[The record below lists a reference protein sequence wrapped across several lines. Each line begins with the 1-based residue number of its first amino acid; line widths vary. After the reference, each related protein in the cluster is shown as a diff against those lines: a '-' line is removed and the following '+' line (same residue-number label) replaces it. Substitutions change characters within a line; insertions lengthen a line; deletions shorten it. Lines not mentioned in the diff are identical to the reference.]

1 MPGLLDARGGFND
14 PITMGLLGAS
24 QALLT
29 PMSQGGGL
37 GAAFGAFP
45 AAQQAALKNKYLQQ
59 QMEGQEMEGKLR
71 QMQLIASM
79 KKMDDEARAQD
90 YMTRRM
96 GGWNPSSGAAL
107 SAEAQTGGQLG
118 PTNAAAGRLQ
128 TGGGGQ
134 KFPFSVDEVTMLT
147 RMGMPGLWDQY
158 KFFNTQENIPAGS
171 LSVNRNTNATTH
183 VPNLEKGMQLN
194 PDGSVS
200 NAAGFLSA
208 SAAQLLS
215 QKKTEAPF
223 QAPVTIDL
231 PNGQKKTIPF
241 NQFLELTG
249 AFDPPKVG
257 GQSGVA
263 PGAATPPAA
272 FPQGPQLG
280 GLVSGEPNADRDR
293 RVAAAKNSEL
303 MNVDWMKRY
312 AKIVEEGDSAGK
324 SITDMQLLRGMDFN
338 TGIGVEKQA
347 QVANLLRSVHP
358 SFEQYAAKAEKFGT
372 IATDTT
378 LQKQLEQAGVAT
390 KSDTELAAKV
400 GPSIAKTPEAN
411 AFAIDY
417 IEAVARV
424 KEQKARYYQ
433 MMRTAAQE
441 SGEANLTAI
450 DKRWA
455 DLQRKTPALSVFG
468 QPTMQR
474 WAPQR

>member
-134 KFPFSVDEVTMLT
+134 KFPFSVDEVTALT
-147 RMGMPGLWDQY
+147 KMGIPGLWDQY
-158 KFFNTQENIPAGS
+158 KFFNTPQELRAGS
-171 LSVNRNTNATTH
+171 VAIDRNTGERTSN
-183 VPNLEKGMQLN
+183 PLLEKGMVLDPKGN
-194 PDGSVS
+194 V
-200 NAAGFLSA
+200 AA
-208 SAAQLLS
+208 
-215 QKKTEAPF
+215 
-223 QAPVTIDL
+223 
-231 PNGQKKTIPF
+231 
-241 NQFLELTG
+241 
-249 AFDPPKVG
+249 
-257 GQSGVA
+257 A
-263 PGAATPPAA
+263 PGFTETLTNLTRAAEEAKLPYGTPIQIKQADGTVRFVRPDQFFQETGGRGSQSLPGAR
-272 FPQGPQLG
+272 PQPQTPTG
-280 GLVSGEPNADRDR
+280 GMPGQPNMPGLVSGETTEAQDNRAARNANTERFNTAWIKSAD
-293 RVAAAKNSEL
+293 A
-303 MNVDWMKRY
+303 
-312 AKIVEEGDSAGK
+312 IVEEGAKASK
-324 SITDMQLLRGMDFN
+324 SISDMQILRGMN
-338 TGIGVEKQA
+338 LKSGVGSSEKA
-347 QVANLLRSVHP
+347 FLANLFSGVHP
-358 SFEQYAAKAEKFGT
+358 SLGAYASQMERFASV
-372 IATDTT
+372 ATDTT

-390 KSDTELAAKV
+390 KSDTEMAAKV
-400 GPSIAKTPEAN
+400 GPSLSKTPEAN

-417 IEAVARV
+417 IEAIARV

-433 MMRTAAQE
+433 MMRAAAQE
-441 SGEANLTAI
+441 AGETNLSSI
-450 DKRWA
+450 DKRWLK
-455 DLQRKTPALSVFG
+455 LQQTNPALSVFG